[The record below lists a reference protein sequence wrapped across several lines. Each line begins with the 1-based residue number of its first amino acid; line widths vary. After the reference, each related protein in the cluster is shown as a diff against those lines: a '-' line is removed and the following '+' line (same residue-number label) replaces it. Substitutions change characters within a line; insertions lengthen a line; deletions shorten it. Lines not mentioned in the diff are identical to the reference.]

1 MRMQIWPAIDIRN
14 GKCVRLRQGDYRQ
27 ETVYGSSPA
36 DMAHRWVADGATG
49 LHIVDLDGARDGV
62 SRNHDAI
69 AEIARQINVPIQ
81 VGGGIRDVATMDHY
95 HEMGIKRWVIGT
107 RALQDPQWV
116 RTMIDRFPDQILIG
130 IDALD
135 GYAVT
140 DGWLKKTQVSAV
152 EFARQISAQPIAGI
166 IYTDISKDGMLS
178 GPNLEA
184 MRQMQQAVDVPV
196 IASGG
201 VTTADDIVRL
211 AALGL
216 AGCIV
221 GRALY
226 EGRLTLDQAIDAAGT
241 GVSTS

>member
-1 MRMQIWPAIDIRN
+1 MQIWPAIDIRN
-14 GKCVRLRQGDYRQ
+14 GKCVRLRQGDYQQ

-36 DMAHRWVADGATG
+36 DMAHRWVSDGASG
-49 LHIVDLDGARDGV
+49 LHIVDLDGAREGT
-62 SRNHDAI
+62 SQNHEAI
-69 AEIARQINVPIQ
+69 AEIALQISVPIQ
-81 VGGGIRDVATMDHY
+81 VGGGIRDVETMDRY
-95 HEMGIKRWVIGT
+95 HDMGIKRWVIGT
-107 RALQDPQWV
+107 RALKDPGWV
-116 RTMIDRFPDQILIG
+116 NEMIGRYPDQILIG

-135 GYAVT
+135 GYAAS
-140 DGWLKKTQVSAV
+140 DGWLKTSRISAIDFAKQVST
-152 EFARQISAQPIAGI
+152 QPIAGI

-184 MRQMQQAVDVPV
+184 MRLMKETVDVQV

-201 VTTADDIVRL
+201 VTTVDDIARL

-226 EGRLTLDQAIDAAGT
+226 EGRLTLSQAINAAVT

>member
-1 MRMQIWPAIDIRN
+1 MQIWPAIDIRN
-14 GKCVRLRQGDYRQ
+14 GKCVRLRQGDYQQ

-36 DMAHRWVADGATG
+36 DMADRWVTEGACG
-49 LHIVDLDGARDGV
+49 LHIVDLDGARDGI
-62 SRNHDAI
+62 SQNHDAI
-69 AEIARQINVPIQ
+69 SEIARQINVPIQ
-81 VGGGIRDVATMDHY
+81 VGGGIRSAETMDRY
-95 HEMGIKRWVIGT
+95 HDMGIKRWVLGT

-116 RTMIDRFPDQILIG
+116 REMIVRFPDQIVIG

-140 DGWLKKTQVSAV
+140 DGWLKKTQIPAV
-152 EFARQISAQPIAGI
+152 EFAKQISTQPIAGI

-184 MRQMQQAVDVPV
+184 MGQMQQTVDVPV

-201 VTTADDIVRL
+201 VTTADDIARL

-226 EGRLTLDQAIDAAGT
+226 EGRLTLAQAIDAAAT

>member
-1 MRMQIWPAIDIRN
+1 MQIWPAIDIRN
-14 GKCVRLRQGDYRQ
+14 GKCVRLRQGDYQR

-36 DMAHRWVADGATG
+36 DMAHRWVSDGASG
-49 LHIVDLDGARDGV
+49 LHIVDLDGAREGT
-62 SRNHDAI
+62 SQNWEAI
-69 AEIARQINVPIQ
+69 AEIARQIDLPIQ
-81 VGGGIRDVATMDHY
+81 VGGGIRDVETMDRY
-95 HEMGIKRWVIGT
+95 HDMGIKRWVIGT
-107 RALQDPQWV
+107 RALKDPQWA
-116 RTMIDRFPDQILIG
+116 TEMIERYPDQILIG

-135 GYAVT
+135 GYAAS
-140 DGWLKKTQVSAV
+140 DGWLQKTQIAAV
-152 EFARQISAQPIAGI
+152 DFAKQISRQPIAGI

-184 MRQMQQAVDVPV
+184 MGQMKETVDVPV

-201 VTTADDIVRL
+201 VTTVDDIARL

-226 EGRLTLDQAIDAAGT
+226 EGHLTLAQSINAAGT

>member
-1 MRMQIWPAIDIRN
+1 MQVWPAIDIRN

-27 ETVYGSSPA
+27 ETVYGNSPA
-36 DMAHRWVADGATG
+36 DMAHRWVTDGASG
-49 LHIVDLDGARDGV
+49 LHIVDLDGARDGI
-62 SRNHDAI
+62 SRNHAAI
-69 AEIARQINVPIQ
+69 SEIARQISVPIQ
-81 VGGGIRDVATMDHY
+81 VGGGIRDVETMDRY
-95 HEMGIKRWVIGT
+95 HDMGIKRWVIGT

-116 RTMIDRFPDQILIG
+116 RTMIERFPDQILIG

-135 GYAVT
+135 GYAAT
-140 DGWLKKTQVSAV
+140 DGWLKKTQISAV
-152 EFARQISAQPIAGI
+152 EFARQVSEQPIAGI

-178 GPNLEA
+178 GPNLDA
-184 MRQMQQAVDVPV
+184 MGQMQQTVNVPV

-226 EGRLTLDQAIDAAGT
+226 EGRLTLAQAIGAAGT